1 MYKLESSWGTAL
13 INIPWECIDKKHPQG
28 QYWSKTNHQNVCN
41 QKILKETVQQRSQNL
56 SWARKKS
63 SNLSSGSHCQAASG
77 ASEWRWGP
85 PAYSRYSKETFFTFF
100 CLLKMM
106 QPVLPYQI
114 YSRALEE
121 CYTEEEWAQ
130 EQCPTEREVFHNSL
144 PSILL
149 YREYPQ
155 YIIVCSRLHIYCAD
169 IWSLHICCVDCRY
182 SRQQLPRWGRHP
194 ASAFWHFPPNF
205 PPDFR
210 RMSCRTSSPELA
222 ARAPQRL
229 QPAATWYSRKLHL
242 ETGKEYKHNYRICI
256 TDASNQIWESLSAGY
271 HWSEKCSC
279 NSLCVKN
286 TSFHVHGGDKL
297 CSLLTIV
304 NLSGPLL

>member
-1 MYKLESSWGTAL
+1 MLTSRQMKCA
-13 INIPWECIDKKHPQG
+13 
-28 QYWSKTNHQNVCN
+28 NHQHVCSSCN
-41 QKILKETVQQRSQNL
+41 KEILKETVQQRSQNQ

-106 QPVLPYQI
+106 QHVLPYQI

-155 YIIVCSRLHIYCAD
+155 YIIVCSSLHIYCAD

-222 ARAPQRL
+222 ARAPQRRSNL
-229 QPAATWYSRKLHL
+229 IQQKRERKIN
-242 ETGKEYKHNYRICI
+242 TI
-256 TDASNQIWESLSAGY
+256 TDASNKMWESLSTGC
-271 HWSEKCSC
+271 HWLEKCSC
-279 NSLCVKN
+279 NSLWVKN
-286 TSFHVHGGDKL
+286 TSFHLHGGDKL
-297 CSLLTIV
+297 GRLLTIV

>member
-1 MYKLESSWGTAL
+1 MYWQKSSLGKLIGQCWPQDKWNVQTINTFAHLVIKRFWRRQSSREVRIKVEREKNHPT
-13 INIPWECIDKKHPQG
+13 CPQG
-28 QYWSKTNHQNVCN
+28 AIVRLLQVHQSGDEVR
-41 QKILKETVQQRSQNL
+41 QHTPGIPKR
-56 SWARKKS
+56 
-63 SNLSSGSHCQAASG
+63 LSSQSLQ
-77 ASEWRWGP
+77 
-85 PAYSRYSKETFFTFF
+85 
-100 CLLKMM
+100 KMM

-155 YIIVCSRLHIYCAD
+155 YIIVCSSLHIYCAD

-222 ARAPQRL
+222 ARAPKGSTRSNLIQ
-229 QPAATWYSRKLHL
+229 QKTSSRNRK
-242 ETGKEYKHNYRICI
+242 GI
-256 TDASNQIWESLSAGY
+256 
-271 HWSEKCSC
+271 
-279 NSLCVKN
+279 
-286 TSFHVHGGDKL
+286 
-297 CSLLTIV
+297 
-304 NLSGPLL
+304 